1 MAVPRG
7 PSRRRLAAVRR
18 MRANVGATEALLE
31 LARALAELTTS
42 PEAAQRIAEAVPEV
56 TGCDQA
62 TVLLPDGDG
71 RFVVRGVAGPADERG
86 RLVERTAI
94 VTDHLGLAIAEL
106 PAALVTRIEHAPDA
120 ARSAMGALG
129 IAAI

>member
-7 PSRRRLAAVRR
+7 PSRRRLAAIRR

-62 TVLLPDGDG
+62 TAREGATYRACVLAANSCAD
-71 RFVVRGVAGPADERG
+71 VRACNPREK
-86 RLVERTAI
+86 
-94 VTDHLGLAIAEL
+94 
-106 PAALVTRIEHAPDA
+106 AATPKTKP
-120 ARSAMGALG
+120 
-129 IAAI
+129 